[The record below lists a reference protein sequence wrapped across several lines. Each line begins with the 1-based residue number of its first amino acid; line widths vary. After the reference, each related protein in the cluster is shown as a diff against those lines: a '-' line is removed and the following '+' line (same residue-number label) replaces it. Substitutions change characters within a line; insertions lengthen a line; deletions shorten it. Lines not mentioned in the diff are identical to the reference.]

1 MKALLLPCLLVS
13 TIVAAQTT
21 HTIST
26 VGTTFSPNLVNAVV
40 GDEIQLSIGSP
51 HTFTEVDEATW
62 NANDNTPNGGYN
74 FSAGSHTFTLTEAG
88 TIWYVCTPHAEMGM
102 KGRIIVSTNT
112 GVNDQLATSISLAPN
127 PAMDVV
133 RFTGVPGTARADL
146 YDTKGALVLSHP
158 VASGMLEVSSV
169 LPGSYVC
176 VVRSTD
182 GTLLLR
188 TPLEIRR

>member
-51 HTFTEVDEATW
+51 HTFT
-62 NANDNTPNGGYN
+62 
-74 FSAGSHTFTLTEAG
+74 LTEAG
-88 TIWYVCTPHAEMGM
+88 TIWYVCTPHADMGM